1 LKWFKSHLTV
11 SEDALWVTADLA
23 RALKLWRTPRLNNWP
38 LLFLIYINDLL
49 NCLNAGF
56 PRMYEDDTNVTFSA
70 PTIPDL
76 ESQVNNKVKGI
87 DLWLKANKLS
97 VDVPKTEFM
106 IVTSRQKVQ
115 FLNDYT
121 INIDV
126 DVSKNNS

>member
-1 LKWFKSHLTV
+1 
-11 SEDALWVTADLA
+11 
-23 RALKLWRTPRLNNWP
+23 
-38 LLFLIYINDLL
+38 
-49 NCLNAGF
+49 
-56 PRMYEDDTNVTFSA
+56 MYEDDTNVTFSA